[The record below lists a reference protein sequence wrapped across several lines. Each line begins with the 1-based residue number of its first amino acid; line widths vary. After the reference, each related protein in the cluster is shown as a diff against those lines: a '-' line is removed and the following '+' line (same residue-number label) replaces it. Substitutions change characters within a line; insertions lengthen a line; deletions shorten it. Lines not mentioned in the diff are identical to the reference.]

1 MEDARMK
8 SLTDYNNE
16 GQKDGSEGNTKDIPW
31 KSPWDSDE
39 EYQEKLDAYNK
50 GYENGLD
57 NQDDD

>member
-1 MEDARMK
+1 MK